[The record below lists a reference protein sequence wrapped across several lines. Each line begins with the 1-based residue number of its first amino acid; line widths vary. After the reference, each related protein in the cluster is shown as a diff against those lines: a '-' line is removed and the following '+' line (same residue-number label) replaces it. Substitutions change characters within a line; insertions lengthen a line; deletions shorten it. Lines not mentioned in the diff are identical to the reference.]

1 MVQYGE
7 PVRPV
12 KEVEP
17 VGMEVSPKGET
28 IIDFGQNLAG
38 VLRVKVDLPAG
49 TKLILDHFEPK
60 DSQGNYF
67 NNIAGADMTG
77 HTQTDVYIS
86 NGKPAEYR
94 PHFTYH
100 GFRYVR
106 VTCDQPVSPEDF
118 TAIVLSSD
126 NEDLGTF
133 ETSNEDINRLY
144 ENTRWSQRSNLF
156 SIPTDCPQREK
167 GGWTGDI
174 QIYA

>member
-12 KEVEP
+12 KEVEA

-49 TKLILDHFEPK
+49 TKLILDHFETK

-94 PHFTYH
+94 PHFTYSVMIPRSSAMS
-100 GFRYVR
+100 GSSSAERPR
-106 VTCDQPVSPEDF
+106 SARKASSISRPSAGRQQPFCAVGSE
-118 TAIVLSSD
+118 AGI
-126 NEDLGTF
+126 
-133 ETSNEDINRLY
+133 
-144 ENTRWSQRSNLF
+144 SQ
-156 SIPTDCPQREK
+156 
-167 GGWTGDI
+167 
-174 QIYA
+174 

>member
-7 PVRPV
+7 PVQPV
-12 KEVEP
+12 KEVEA
-17 VGMEVSPKGET
+17 VSMEVSPKGET

-49 TKLILDHFEPK
+49 TKLILDHFETK

-86 NGKPAEYR
+86 NGIPAEYR

-106 VTCDQPVSPEDF
+106 VICDAPVKPEDF
-118 TAIVLSSD
+118 TVVAHAGQFWARD
-126 NEDLGTF
+126 KE
-133 ETSNEDINRLY
+133 
-144 ENTRWSQRSNLF
+144 
-156 SIPTDCPQREK
+156 EK
-167 GGWTGDI
+167 NI
-174 QIYA
+174 

>member
-12 KEVEP
+12 KEVEA

-49 TKLILDHFEPK
+49 TKLILDHFETK

-86 NGKPAEYR
+86 NGKPAVWQRKYTSPGLR
-94 PHFTYH
+94 SSLPTI
-100 GFRYVR
+100 
-106 VTCDQPVSPEDF
+106 VTEVGARNIPCQSWVGV
-118 TAIVLSSD
+118 I
-126 NEDLGTF
+126 
-133 ETSNEDINRLY
+133 
-144 ENTRWSQRSNLF
+144 F
-156 SIPTDCPQREK
+156 SKWDSATQVTPR
-167 GGWTGDI
+167 
-174 QIYA
+174 

>member
-12 KEVEP
+12 KEVEA

-49 TKLILDHFEPK
+49 TKLILDHFETK

-94 PHFTYH
+94 PHFYISW
-100 GFRYVR
+100 FPL
-106 VTCDQPVSPEDF
+106 CE
-118 TAIVLSSD
+118 SD
-126 NEDLGTF
+126 M
-133 ETSNEDINRLY
+133 
-144 ENTRWSQRSNLF
+144 
-156 SIPTDCPQREK
+156 
-167 GGWTGDI
+167 
-174 QIYA
+174 

>member
-12 KEVEP
+12 KEVEA

-38 VLRVKVDLPAG
+38 VLRV
-49 TKLILDHFEPK
+49 K

-106 VTCDQPVSPEDF
+106 VICDAPVKPEDF
-118 TAIVLSSD
+118 TAVAHAGQFWARD
-126 NEDLGTF
+126 KE
-133 ETSNEDINRLY
+133 
-144 ENTRWSQRSNLF
+144 
-156 SIPTDCPQREK
+156 EK
-167 GGWTGDI
+167 NI
-174 QIYA
+174 